1 MARAGDFA
9 PRAFAH
15 PEDSVPEALS
25 ITASSFDPALLS
37 LPWSTPLGEW
47 PSSAI
52 VSLPKG
58 LSRHLVRFS
67 SLSGRVIAVKETTE
81 EMARREY
88 DMLGNLHR
96 LDVPCVERVAVIA
109 GRWAPPPGGSAQ
121 REAMRGERRGENDE
135 GAPLPAALVT
145 AHLKF
150 SLPYR
155 ALFTQVLRPDTA
167 TRLVDALAAL
177 LVRLHNVGFFWG
189 DVSLSNTL
197 FRRDAGAFA
206 AYLVDAET
214 GELHEQGLTP
224 GQREHDL
231 DVART
236 NIAGEIM
243 DLEAGGRLEGGVDA
257 IAIADGIVSSYRSL
271 WSALTDEE
279 TFGASE
285 SWRLTE
291 RVQRLNDLGFDID
304 EMSIQTTADGTK
316 VSIQPKVVDAGHHQR
331 RLIRLTGLDV
341 EENQARRLLNDLD
354 EFRARIS
361 RLGSDEEMVAH
372 EWLTRVFEPV
382 VKAIP
387 YELRAKLEPA
397 EVFHQVLEHRWYMSQ
412 AQGQSVPLA
421 ETLTSYI
428 DTVLRHRRDEAQ
440 VMGPPTE
447 TVGIPI
453 ITAPVPIDDEADAV
467 DWRDLV

>member
-1 MARAGDFA
+1 MT
-9 PRAFAH
+9 
-15 PEDSVPEALS
+15 ESLS
-25 ITASSFDPALLS
+25 ITASSVDPGLLT
-37 LPWSTPLGEW
+37 LPWSTPLAEW
-47 PSSAI
+47 PSSHI
-52 VSLPKG
+52 VFLPKG
-58 LSRHLVRFS
+58 ISRHLVRFAN
-67 SLSGRVIAVKETTE
+67 LSGRVVAIKETTE

-88 DMLGNLHR
+88 DMLGNLAR
-96 LDVPCVERVAVIA
+96 LDAQCVQRVAVIA
-109 GRWAPPPGGSAQ
+109 GRTDAGGNA
-121 REAMRGERRGENDE
+121 
-135 GAPLPAALVT
+135 LPAALVT

-167 TRLVDALAAL
+167 TRLVDALAVL

-214 GELHEQGLTP
+214 GELHETGLTR

-231 DVART
+231 EVART

-271 WSALTDEE
+271 WAALTDSE
-279 TFGASE
+279 TFGTDEA
-285 SWRLTE
+285 WRLTE
-291 RVQRLNDLGFDID
+291 RVQRLNDLGFDIG
-304 EMSIQTTADGTK
+304 EMAIKTTTDGTK

-354 EFRARIS
+354 EFRVRVS
-361 RLGSDEEMVAH
+361 RLGDDEEMAAH

-387 YELRAKLEPA
+387 WDLRAKLEPA

-412 AQGQSVPLA
+412 ARGRAAPIA
-421 ETLTSYI
+421 EVLTSYI
-428 DTVLRHRRDEAQ
+428 DEVLRHRRDEATL
-440 VMGPPTE
+440 MSLPTE
-447 TVGIPI
+447 SLSLPVT
-453 ITAPVPIDDEADAV
+453 TANLPVIDDEDDGV

>member
-1 MARAGDFA
+1 MV
-9 PRAFAH
+9 H
-15 PEDSVPEALS
+15 SLS
-25 ITASSFDPALLS
+25 ITASSVDAGLLA
-37 LPWSTPLGEW
+37 LPWSAPLGEW
-47 PSSAI
+47 PSDAI

-58 LSRHLVRFS
+58 LSRHLVRFA
-67 SLSGRVIAVKETTE
+67 SLSGRVIAVKETTA

-88 DMLGNLHR
+88 EMLGSLGR
-96 LDVPCVERVAVIA
+96 LDVPCVSRVAVID
-109 GRWAPPPGGSAQ
+109 GRRTPK
-121 REAMRGERRGENDE
+121 GE
-135 GAPLPAALVT
+135 PLPAALVT
-145 AHLKF
+145 AHLRF

-214 GELHEQGLTP
+214 GELHEGGLTR

-257 IAIADGIVSSYRSL
+257 VAIADGIMSSYRSL
-271 WSALTDEE
+271 WSALTE
-279 TFGASE
+279 TE
-285 SWRLTE
+285 SFAANETWRITE
-291 RVQRLNDLGFDID
+291 RVQRLNGLGFDIG
-304 EMSIQTTADGTK
+304 EMSIDETADGTK
-316 VSIQPKVVDAGHHQR
+316 VLIQPKVVDAGHHQR
-331 RLIRLTGLDV
+331 RLLRLTGLDV
-341 EENQARRLLNDLD
+341 EENQARRLLNDMD
-354 EFRARIS
+354 EFAARVS

-387 YELRAKLEPA
+387 WELRSKLEPA

-412 AQGQSVPLA
+412 ARGRSIPIA
-421 ETLTSYI
+421 EVLSSYI
-428 DTVLRHRRDEAQ
+428 DDVLRHRRDEAT

-447 TVGIPI
+447 TMAVPVV
-453 ITAPVPIDDEADAV
+453 TADLPLPDEDDEEQV

>member
-1 MARAGDFA
+1 MAD
-9 PRAFAH
+9 
-15 PEDSVPEALS
+15 ALS
-25 ITASSFDPALLS
+25 ITASSVDPGLLT
-37 LPWSTPLGEW
+37 LPWSTPLAEW
-47 PSSAI
+47 PNSII
-52 VSLPKG
+52 VFLPKG
-58 LSRHLVRFS
+58 LSRHLVRFAT
-67 SLSGRVIAVKETTE
+67 LSGRVVAIKETTE

-88 DMLGNLHR
+88 DMLGNLAR
-96 LDVPCVERVAVIA
+96 LDAPCVQRVAVIA
-109 GRWAPPPGGSAQ
+109 GRADAS
-121 REAMRGERRGENDE
+121 GEI
-135 GAPLPAALVT
+135 LPAALVT

-167 TRLVDALAAL
+167 TRLVDALAVL

-214 GELHEQGLTP
+214 GELHEGGLTR
-224 GQREHDL
+224 GQRMHDL
-231 DVART
+231 DIART

-257 IAIADGIVSSYRSL
+257 IAIADGIVSSYHSL
-271 WSALTDEE
+271 WAALTDSE
-279 TFGASE
+279 TFGSDEA
-285 SWRLTE
+285 WRLTE
-291 RVQRLNDLGFDID
+291 RVQRLNDLGFDIG
-304 EMSIQTTADGTK
+304 EMSIKATTDGAR

-354 EFRARIS
+354 EFRVRIS
-361 RLGSDEEMVAH
+361 RVGDDEEMAAH

-387 YELRAKLEPA
+387 WDMRAKLEPA

-412 AQGQSVPLA
+412 ARGRAVPIA
-421 ETLTSYI
+421 EVLTSYI
-428 DTVLRHRRDEAQ
+428 DDVLRHRRDEATL
-440 VMGPPTE
+440 MSLPTE
-447 TVGIPI
+447 TVSLPV
-453 ITAPVPIDDEADAV
+453 ITAELPVVDEDDDV

>member
-1 MARAGDFA
+1 MA
-9 PRAFAH
+9 
-15 PEDSVPEALS
+15 ESLN
-25 ITASSFDPALLS
+25 ITASSVDPGLLS

-47 PSSAI
+47 PSSTI
-52 VSLPKG
+52 VYLPKG
-58 LSRHLVRFS
+58 ISRHLVRFAN
-67 SLSGRVIAVKETTE
+67 LSGRVVAVKETTA

-96 LDVPCVERVAVIA
+96 LAAPCVERVAVVA
-109 GRWAPPPGGSAQ
+109 GRTDSS
-121 REAMRGERRGENDE
+121 
-135 GAPLPAALVT
+135 GAALPAALVT
-145 AHLKF
+145 AHLRF

-155 ALFTQVLRPDTA
+155 ALFTQVLRPHTA
-167 TRLVDALAAL
+167 TRLVDALAVL

-214 GELHEQGLTP
+214 GELHESGLTR

-243 DLEAGGRLEGGVDA
+243 DLEAGGRLEGGIDA
-257 IAIADGIVSSYRSL
+257 VQIADGIVSSYRSL
-271 WSALTDEE
+271 WGALTDRE
-279 TFGASE
+279 TFAVDE
-285 SWRLTE
+285 SWRITE
-291 RVQRLNDLGFDID
+291 RVQRLNALGFDIG
-304 EMSIQTTADGTK
+304 EMSIDTTPDGTR

-331 RLIRLTGLDV
+331 RLLRLTGLDV

-354 EFRARIS
+354 EFRARVS

-382 VKAIP
+382 VMAIP
-387 YELRAKLEPA
+387 FDLRAKLEPA

-412 AQGQSVPLA
+412 ARGRSVPIA
-421 ETLTSYI
+421 EVLTSYVE
-428 DTVLRHRRDEAQ
+428 DVLRHRRDEAT
-440 VMGPPTE
+440 VMGPPTD
-447 TVGIPI
+447 TVSLPVLTEAIP
-453 ITAPVPIDDEADAV
+453 VVDDDEDAV

>member
-1 MARAGDFA
+1 M
-9 PRAFAH
+9 
-15 PEDSVPEALS
+15 PEALS
-25 ITASSFDPALLS
+25 ITASSVDPGLLT
-37 LPWSTPLGEW
+37 LPWSTPLGDW
-47 PSSAI
+47 PSNHI
-52 VSLPKG
+52 VFLPKG
-58 LSRHLVRFS
+58 ISRHLVRFAN
-67 SLSGRVIAVKETTE
+67 LSGRVVAIKETTQA
-81 EMARREY
+81 MAQREY
-88 DMLGNLHR
+88 DMLGNLAR

-109 GRWAPPPGGSAQ
+109 GRTDAA
-121 REAMRGERRGENDE
+121 GE
-135 GAPLPAALVT
+135 PLPAALVT

-167 TRLVDALAAL
+167 TRLVDALALL

-214 GELHEQGLTP
+214 GELHESGLTP
-224 GQREHDL
+224 GQRAHDL

-257 IAIADGIVSSYRSL
+257 IAIADGIVSAYHSL
-271 WSALTDEE
+271 WAALTDEE
-279 TFGASE
+279 TFRADE
-285 SWRLTE
+285 AYRLTE
-291 RVQRLNDLGFDID
+291 RVQRLNDLGFDIG
-304 EMSIQTTADGTK
+304 EMSIQATTDGTR

-331 RLIRLTGLDV
+331 RLLRLTGLDV

-354 EFRARIS
+354 EFRVRIS
-361 RLGSDEEMVAH
+361 RLGDDEEMVAH

-387 YELRAKLEPA
+387 WDLRSKLEPA
-397 EVFHQVLEHRWYMSQ
+397 EVFHQLLEHRWYLSQ
-412 AQGQSVPLA
+412 AKGKSVPLA
-421 ETLTSYI
+421 ESLTSYI
-428 DTVLRHRRDEAQ
+428 DNVLRHRRDEATL
-440 VMGPPTE
+440 MGPPTE
-447 TVGIPI
+447 TVSLSV
-453 ITAPVPIDDEADAV
+453 ITSSNPVIDDDEDDI

>member
-1 MARAGDFA
+1 M
-9 PRAFAH
+9 P
-15 PEDSVPEALS
+15 SSLT
-25 ITASSFDPALLS
+25 ITASAVDPGLLA
-37 LPWSTPLGEW
+37 LPWSTPLAQW
-47 PSSAI
+47 PSSVI

-58 LSRHLVRFS
+58 LSRHLVRFAL
-67 SLSGRVIAVKETTE
+67 LSGSVVAVKETTE

-88 DMLGNLHR
+88 EMLGNLTR
-96 LDVPCVERVAVIA
+96 LAVPCVDRVAVIA
-109 GRWAPPPGGSAQ
+109 GRADASG
-121 REAMRGERRGENDE
+121 EA
-135 GAPLPAALVT
+135 LPSALVT

-155 ALFTQVLRPDTA
+155 ALFQQVLRPDTA
-167 TRLVDALAAL
+167 TRLVDALAVL

-214 GELHEQGLTP
+214 GELHESGLTP
-224 GQREHDL
+224 GQRSHDL

-243 DLEAGGRLEGGVDA
+243 DLEASGRLEDGIDA
-257 IAIADGIVSSYRSL
+257 VEIADRLVQSYRSL
-271 WSALTDEE
+271 WSALTEE
-279 TFGASE
+279 E
-285 SWRLTE
+285 SFSSAEAWRINE
-291 RVQRLNDLGFDID
+291 RVQRLNDLGFDIG
-304 EMSIQTTADGTK
+304 EMSITTDETGSH

-354 EFRARIS
+354 AYRARVA
-361 RLGSDEEMVAH
+361 RPGADEEMIAH

-382 VKAIP
+382 IKAIP
-387 YELRAKLEPA
+387 FDLRRKLEPA

-412 AQGQSVPLA
+412 GKGVSVPIS
-421 ETLTSYI
+421 EVLTSYI
-428 DTVLRHRRDEAQ
+428 NDVLRHRRDEATI
-440 VMGPPTE
+440 MGPPTE
-447 TVGIPI
+447 TMAIPVI
-453 ITAPVPIDDEADAV
+453 GPDGELLDPDAPGDDDDDAV
-467 DWRDLV
+467 ADWRDLV

>member
-1 MARAGDFA
+1 MA
-9 PRAFAH
+9 
-15 PEDSVPEALS
+15 ESLS
-25 ITASSFDPALLS
+25 ITASSVDPGLLT
-37 LPWSTPLGEW
+37 LPWSTTLADW
-47 PSSAI
+47 PSSNI
-52 VSLPKG
+52 VYLPKG
-58 LSRHLVRFS
+58 ISRHLVRFAN
-67 SLSGRVIAVKETTE
+67 LSGRVVAIKETTAQ
-81 EMARREY
+81 MARREY
-88 DMLGNLHR
+88 DMLGNLDR
-96 LDVPCVERVAVIA
+96 LDVPCVQRIAVIA
-109 GRWAPPPGGSAQ
+109 GRTDAAGK
-121 REAMRGERRGENDE
+121 
-135 GAPLPAALVT
+135 PLPAALVT

-214 GELHEQGLTP
+214 GELHETGLTP
-224 GQREHDL
+224 GQRAHDL

-257 IAIADGIVSSYRSL
+257 IAIADGIVSSYHSL
-271 WSALTDEE
+271 WAALHDKES
-279 TFGASE
+279 FGVDE

-291 RVQRLNDLGFDID
+291 RVQRLNDLGFDIG
-304 EMSIQTTADGTK
+304 EMSIQTTADGTR
-316 VSIQPKVVDAGHHQR
+316 VSIQPKVVDAGHHTR

-354 EFRARIS
+354 EFRVRIS
-361 RLGSDEEMVAH
+361 RLGDDEEMAAH

-387 YELRAKLEPA
+387 WDLRAKLEPA

-412 AQGQSVPLA
+412 ARGRSVPLA
-421 ETLTSYI
+421 EVLTSYI
-428 DTVLRHRRDEAQ
+428 DEVLRHRRDEATL
-440 VMGPPTE
+440 MGPPTE
-447 TVGIPI
+447 TVSLSVV
-453 ITAPVPIDDEADAV
+453 TSSMPVVDDDEDDDI

>member
-1 MARAGDFA
+1 MA
-9 PRAFAH
+9 
-15 PEDSVPEALS
+15 DSLR
-25 ITASSFDPALLS
+25 ITASAVDPGLLS
-37 LPWSTPLGEW
+37 LPWSTTLADW
-47 PSSAI
+47 PSTSI
-52 VSLPKG
+52 VYLPKG

-67 SLSGRVIAVKETTE
+67 NLSGRVIAVKETTD

-88 DMLGNLHR
+88 DMLGHLAR
-96 LDVPCVERVAVIA
+96 LDVPCVERMAVIA
-109 GRWAPPPGGSAQ
+109 GRRDAAG
-121 REAMRGERRGENDE
+121 R
-135 GAPLPAALVT
+135 PLPAALVT
-145 AHLKF
+145 AHLRF

-167 TRLVDALAAL
+167 GRLVDALAVL

-214 GELHEQGLTP
+214 GELHEGGLTV

-231 DVART
+231 DVARI

-257 IAIADGIVSSYRSL
+257 VAVADGIVSSYRSL
-271 WSALTDEE
+271 WGALTDRE
-279 TFGASE
+279 TFGADE
-285 SWRLTE
+285 SYRITE
-291 RVQRLNDLGFDID
+291 RVQRLNGLGFDLG
-304 EMSIQTTADGTK
+304 EMSIDAAGDGTR
-316 VSIQPKVVDAGHHQR
+316 VTIQPKVVDAGHHQR
-331 RLIRLTGLDV
+331 RLLRLTGLDV

-387 YELRAKLEPA
+387 FDLRAKLEPA

-412 AQGQSVPLA
+412 ARGRSVPLA
-421 ETLTSYI
+421 EVLTSYI
-428 DTVLRHRRDEAQ
+428 DDVLRHRRDEAT

-447 TVGIPI
+447 TMSIPI
-453 ITAPVPIDDEADAV
+453 VSRFADDDELLDDADPVDDEVADDV